1 MICIPGLYYLC
12 EGHALQYTTS
22 GQAGVISATLPLM
35 IALGARVWLGEP
47 LTRRSLVA
55 LGVSLAGVAAL
66 SFGGPV
72 ETDAPNPL
80 LGNVL
85 ELLAMLAA
93 AGSMLTIKR
102 LSSRYDPWLLT
113 GWQSI
118 AGVVFFLPFALLSDP
133 TRWLSAPAMTWLSQG
148 YLGIAVG
155 LGAFGLYNAPL
166 AAWAASRAVQAIN
179 LVPAVALAAGWVWRG
194 ESLSPLQ
201 VAASLVIVGAVVV
214 ASTAP
219 ERVVRTGW
227 RPSASSVDP
236 LHHPLKAPPR
246 GIMQRMA
253 RTQP

>member
-1 MICIPGLYYLC
+1 
-12 EGHALQYTTS
+12 
-22 GQAGVISATLPLM
+22 M

-133 TRWLSAPAMTWLSQG
+133 TRWLIAPAMTWLSLG

-155 LGAFGLYNAPL
+155 LGASGLYNAL

-194 ESLSPLQ
+194 ESQSPLQ
-201 VAASLVIVGAVVV
+201 VAASLVIVARWSLRALRPCGLCGLHPHPDSVVHLGGASARSTGRWRAAALGRVSGQNLHAHALPTCRV
-214 ASTAP
+214 ARA
-219 ERVVRTGW
+219 
-227 RPSASSVDP
+227 
-236 LHHPLKAPPR
+236 L
-246 GIMQRMA
+246 RMTWA
-253 RTQP
+253 RMRR